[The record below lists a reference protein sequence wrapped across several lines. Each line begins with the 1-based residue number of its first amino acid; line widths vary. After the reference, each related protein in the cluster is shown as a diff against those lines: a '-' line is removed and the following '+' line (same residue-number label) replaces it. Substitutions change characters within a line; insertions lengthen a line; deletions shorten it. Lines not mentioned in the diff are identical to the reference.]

1 MSRLSLVAPLQALAL
16 IERCGVPR
24 RSMML
29 MLLLALARA
38 AVDAVSAVLFAV
50 VLSML
55 LGIGMGA
62 PARLGGLQT
71 HVVALPVEALLAWLI
86 LVLALCKAV
95 LAPFLGR
102 LRGRLIDRWSVALA
116 MRALAAELTPAA
128 GGGCQTHAQG
138 RNITVNFTVS
148 RVIMGGVFPSLDLLT
163 ELLVAAVLLAY
174 LSWHLPL
181 MGAGLLLGLVLAG
194 GVVVLLRRLLGRR
207 DLGLRLQLQEQ
218 MHRWVTDSSHCLR
231 ELQLYG
237 RVPAVLERY
246 KPLAH
251 TFAEATSRER
261 LQQDAQ
267 APVVELGLL
276 LLLGGAVFVLQR
288 LAPQTD
294 LTTVAL
300 CSAIGLRLLPAL
312 RRVFGAA
319 QLLVQV
325 QGSIVELHALLD
337 RADRLAAQRS
347 APRVM
352 AMPTA
357 RLMACDALG
366 YRYPGAPAAVLRD
379 VSAHLDRGEWLGLVG
394 MSGAGK
400 STLVDLLLGQLQPT
414 SGALVWASSPVIGY
428 SGAYSTLLPGTL
440 RDNIGLFGQHH
451 ADAELTRAL
460 AIAGLAGWLAQWPE
474 GLDTPV
480 GEFEQHLSGGER
492 QRLGLARA
500 LLHAQDLLILDE
512 ATAALDELTEG
523 AFLSALKAAKP
534 HLAVLLI
541 THRLSA
547 LRHTHRAVLLVD
559 GRLESYC
566 GQSLSSPET
575 VQ

>member
-1 MSRLSLVAPLQALAL
+1 
-16 IERCGVPR
+16 
-24 RSMML
+24 ML

-38 AVDAVSAVLFAV
+38 IVDAVSAMLFAV
-50 VLSML
+50 VLAML
-55 LGIGMGA
+55 LGVGMGA
-62 PARLGGLQT
+62 PAWLGGLWVQLL
-71 HVVALPVEALLAWLI
+71 ALPVEALLAWLI
-86 LVLALCKAV
+86 VVLMLCKAV

-128 GGGCQTHAQG
+128 SGGRQTHAQG

-163 ELLVAAVLLAY
+163 ELLVVAVLLAY

-181 MGAGLLLGLVLAG
+181 MGAGMLLGLALVG
-194 GVVVLLRRLLGRR
+194 GAVGLLRRRFGRR
-207 DLGLRLQLQEQ
+207 DLNFHLRLQEQ

-237 RVPAVLERY
+237 RVSAVLERY
-246 KPLAH
+246 SPLAR
-251 TFAEATSRER
+251 TFAESTSRER

-267 APVVELGLL
+267 APVVELGVLL
-276 LLLGGAVFVLQR
+276 MLAGAVFVLHQ

-294 LTTVAL
+294 LTSVAL
-300 CSAIGLRLLPAL
+300 CTAIGLRLLPAL
-312 RRVFGAA
+312 RRVFAA
-319 QLLVQV
+319 TQLVAQV
-325 QGSIVELHALLD
+325 QGSIFELHALLD
-337 RADRLAAQRS
+337 RADCLAAQRS
-347 APRVM
+347 APRVTPM
-352 AMPTA
+352 QAP
-357 RLMACDALG
+357 RLMLCETLG
-366 YRYPGAPAAVLRD
+366 YRYPGALEAVLRD
-379 VSAHLDRGEWLGLVG
+379 VSTHLERGEWLGLVG

-400 STLVDLLLGQLQPT
+400 STLVDLLIGQLQPT
-414 SGALVWASSPVIGY
+414 SGTLVWAGSPVIGY
-428 SGAYSTLLPGTL
+428 AGASSTLLPGTL
-440 RDNIGLFGQHH
+440 RDNIGLFGQHYT
-451 ADAELTRAL
+451 DVELGQAL
-460 AIAGLAGWLAQWPE
+460 AIAGLAGWLVKRPQ

-500 LLHAQDLLILDE
+500 FLHAQDLLILDE
-512 ATAALDELTEG
+512 ATAALDELIEG
-523 AFLSALKAAKP
+523 AFLSALKVAKP

-547 LRHTHRAVLLVD
+547 LRHAHRAVLLVD

-566 GQSLSSPET
+566 GQALSSTET

>member
-1 MSRLSLVAPLQALAL
+1 M
-16 IERCGVPR
+16 
-24 RSMML
+24 
-29 MLLLALARA
+29 
-38 AVDAVSAVLFAV
+38 
-50 VLSML
+50 
-55 LGIGMGA
+55 
-62 PARLGGLQT
+62 
-71 HVVALPVEALLAWLI
+71 
-86 LVLALCKAV
+86 
-95 LAPFLGR
+95 
-102 LRGRLIDRWSVALA
+102 
-116 MRALAAELTPAA
+116 
-128 GGGCQTHAQG
+128 
-138 RNITVNFTVS
+138 
-148 RVIMGGVFPSLDLLT
+148 
-163 ELLVAAVLLAY
+163 
-174 LSWHLPL
+174 
-181 MGAGLLLGLVLAG
+181 
-194 GVVVLLRRLLGRR
+194 
-207 DLGLRLQLQEQ
+207 
-218 MHRWVTDSSHCLR
+218 
-231 ELQLYG
+231 
-237 RVPAVLERY
+237 
-246 KPLAH
+246 
-251 TFAEATSRER
+251 
-261 LQQDAQ
+261 
-267 APVVELGLL
+267 
-276 LLLGGAVFVLQR
+276 
-288 LAPQTD
+288 
-294 LTTVAL
+294 
-300 CSAIGLRLLPAL
+300 
-312 RRVFGAA
+312 
-319 QLLVQV
+319 QV
-325 QGSIVELHALLD
+325 QGNIAELYAPPE
-337 RADRLAAQRS
+337 RADRLAAQRL
-347 APRVM
+347 APCIIVM
-352 AMPTA
+352 PAV
-357 RLMACDALG
+357 RLMICNALG
-366 YRYPGAPAAVLRD
+366 YRYSGTPASVLKG
-379 VSAHLDRGEWLGLVG
+379 VSVHLDRDWLGLVG